1 MRVVLSLLV
10 LLLSVPAMA
19 QTEGVVVRTTV
30 KPEQGVVLGQHVRVL
45 VDVLFPGEMPRP
57 PRVSLADMSGAQI
70 VRYET
75 QATTMSDTIDGK
87 TYAGQRFEFALYPRR
102 GGRLTIPAPSVTI
115 LNSSGDIASQLQG
128 KPLELQ
134 IAVPPGVDPTAP
146 VVAADSLT
154 LEEQWQPV
162 PSNAFKAGDAIV
174 RTITRV
180 AADVPGMAMLDL
192 AFTAPRGVRVYV
204 DPPQSTDQV
213 SRGALTGRRTDRV
226 TYVFETG
233 GSFVIPE
240 VAQPWWDLSANRL
253 RRAVGGGA
261 TIAVASAPVAA
272 APGDPV
278 ERWVFAAATVLG
290 LVSLALWSWLHV
302 RRWQADRRARWL
314 ASESKAFDDLK
325 AACRK
330 DGPEAAYRTFAAWR
344 QRLPRPEDAAPLAEE
359 IEAALFAGAPW
370 SPDRAD
376 AFARKAEALRH
387 ATVRRERASILP
399 PLNPAVP

>member
-1 MRVVLSLLV
+1 MKALLALLV

-30 KPEQGVVLGQHVRVL
+30 KPEQGAVLGQHVRVF

-57 PRVSLADMSGAQI
+57 PKVSLADMSGAQI

-75 QATTMSDTIDGK
+75 QATTMADTIDGK

-102 GGRLTIPAPSVTI
+102 GGRLTVPAPSVTI
-115 LNSSGDIASQLQG
+115 LNSSGDTAGQLRG
-128 KPLELQ
+128 RPVEVQ
-134 IAVPPGVDPTAP
+134 IAVPPGVDPTQP
-146 VVAADSLT
+146 VVAAASFT
-154 LEEQWQPV
+154 LDEQWQPM
-162 PSNAFKAGDAIV
+162 PSSAFKAGDAIV
-174 RTITRV
+174 RTIIRV

-192 AFTAPRGVRVYV
+192 AFAAPQGVRVYV
-204 DPPQSTDQV
+204 DPPQSADQV
-213 SRGALTGRRTDRV
+213 SRGVITGRRVDRV

-261 TIAVASAPVAA
+261 TIAVASAPRVASPA
-272 APGDPV
+272 DRIEYG
-278 ERWVFAAATVLG
+278 VFAAVTALG
-290 LVSLALWSWLHV
+290 VVSLVLWGWPRV
-302 RRWQADRRARWL
+302 RGWRADRRARWL
-314 ASESKAFDDLK
+314 ASEEKAFHDLR

-330 DGPEAAYRTFAAWR
+330 DGPEAAYRAFATWR
-344 QRLPRPEDAAPLAEE
+344 QRLPRPADAAPLAEE
-359 IEAALFAGAPW
+359 IEAALFAGGPW
-370 SPDRAD
+370 SLDRAS
-376 AFARKAEALRH
+376 AFAGKAEALRH
-387 ATVRRERASILP
+387 ATVRQERAILP

>member
-1 MRVVLSLLV
+1 MRALLSLLV
-10 LLLSVPAMA
+10 LLLSAPAMA

-30 KPEQGVVLGQHVRVL
+30 KPEQGAVLGQHVGVF
-45 VDVLFPGEMPRP
+45 VDVLFPGDMPRP

-102 GGRLTIPAPSVTI
+102 GGQLTIPAPSVTV
-115 LNSSGDIASQLQG
+115 LNSSGDTAGQLQG
-128 KPLELQ
+128 KPVEVQ
-134 IAVPPGVDPTAP
+134 IAVPPGVDPTRP
-146 VVAADSLT
+146 VVAADSFT
-154 LEEQWQPV
+154 LEEQWQPM
-162 PSNAFKAGDAIV
+162 PSSAFKAGDAIV
-174 RTITRV
+174 RTIIRV

-192 AFTAPRGVRVYV
+192 AFTAPQGVRVYV

-213 SRGALTGRRTDRV
+213 SRGTLTGRRTDRV

-240 VAQPWWDLSANRL
+240 VVQPWWDLSANRL
-253 RRAVGGGA
+253 RRAVGAGA
-261 TIAVASAPVAA
+261 TIAVTSAPVVAT
-272 APGDPV
+272 PGDRI
-278 ERWVFAAATVLG
+278 ERWIFAAATALG
-290 LVSLALWSWLHV
+290 IASLALWGWPRV
-302 RRWQADRRARWL
+302 RRWRADRRARWQ
-314 ASESKAFDDLK
+314 ASEAKAFDDLK

-330 DGPEAAYRTFAAWR
+330 DEPQATYRAFTAWR
-344 QRLPRPEDAAPLAEE
+344 QRLPRPVHAGALAEE

-370 SPDRAD
+370 SLDRAD
-376 AFARKAEALRH
+376 AFARKAETLRH
-387 ATVRRERASILP
+387 ATVRRERANILP